1 MTPTEE
7 AQWRN
12 QTLITEFILLGFPN
26 LLHLQGL
33 LFCMVLF
40 MYMVTVMGNTLIILV
55 ITVDPTLHSP
65 MYFFLGNLAFIEI
78 CFTLDTVPKMLVNLL
93 AEDKSIS
100 FAGCAVQMYF
110 FFFFGCAECFL
121 LAAMAYD
128 RYIAICHPLRYNIL
142 MNQRVCRKMVGG
154 AWVIGVPV
162 SLLQAAWIFNL
173 PFCGTN
179 EVNHFFC
186 DAPPVL
192 KLVCAETY
200 LYEMQAVASTFLF
213 LMFPFMLIL
222 VSYICILTTILRM
235 PSAESRRKTFSTCSS
250 HLIVVTLFY
259 GSGSLVYLRP
269 KSSYSPDIKKLLS
282 LFYTIL
288 TPMLNP
294 IIYSLRNSD
303 VKGALRRMIG
313 WKLFLQN

>member
-179 EVNHFFC
+179 KVNHFFC

-192 KLVCAETY
+192 KLVCADTY